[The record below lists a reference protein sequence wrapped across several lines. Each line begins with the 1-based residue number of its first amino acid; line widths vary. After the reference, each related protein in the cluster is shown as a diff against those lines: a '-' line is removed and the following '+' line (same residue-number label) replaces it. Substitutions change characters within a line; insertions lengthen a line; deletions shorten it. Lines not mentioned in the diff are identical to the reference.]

1 MSQLEAIKHQFH
13 DLIDRID
20 DETVLT
26 RYLGTIS
33 SEIKG
38 ETTDLWND
46 LAPEEQAEILEAYE
60 ESKDPANLIS
70 HQEVMRKY
78 DKWLTK

>member
-1 MSQLEAIKHQFH
+1 MSQLDLIKHEFH
-13 DLIDRID
+13 NLIDRVD

-26 RYLGTIS
+26 RYFGAIS
-33 SEIKG
+33 SEIEG
-38 ETTDLWND
+38 EATDSWSD

-70 HQEVMRKY
+70 HEEVMRKY
-78 DKWLTK
+78 HKWLTK

>member
-1 MSQLEAIKHQFH
+1 MSQLEAIKHEFH
-13 DLIDRID
+13 NLID

-26 RYLGTIS
+26 RYFGTIS
-33 SEIKG
+33 SEVKG
-38 ETTDLWND
+38 EIANSWGDIS
-46 LAPEEQAEILEAYE
+46 AEEQAEILEAYE

-70 HQEVMRKY
+70 HEEVMRNY

>member
-20 DETVLT
+20 DETLLT

-33 SEIKG
+33 SEVKG
-38 ETTDLWND
+38 ETANSWSGIT
-46 LAPEEQAEILEAYE
+46 AEEQSEILEAYV
-60 ESKDPANLIS
+60 ESKDPSNLIS
-70 HQEVMRKY
+70 HEEVMRNY